1 MKFEEACLLV
11 EKYENVKNQT
21 DMSARVSEATD
32 ALDRD
37 IEKVKDAVENN
48 RKIKLTWGD
57 LSSKHFEE
65 LMRNFYELADGS
77 SKLLNIRKQYDL
89 NPTGPIAKD
98 LLKDNPKI
106 ANEAIISTAIK
117 NIRIYSQIYQ
127 KIKELTIW
135 IRKYNKMGYNLNI
148 PSVEFKIPLKEIYN
162 DYRKDETINATN

>member
-11 EKYENVKNQT
+11 EKYENVKNKA

-48 RKIKLTWGD
+48 RKIKLAWGD
-57 LSSKHFEE
+57 LSSKRFEE

-127 KIKELTIW
+127 KIKELTVW

-162 DYRKDETINATN
+162 DYRKDETVNATN

>member
-11 EKYENVKNQT
+11 EKYENVKNQA

-48 RKIKLTWGD
+48 RKIKLAWGD
-57 LSSKHFEE
+57 LSSKRFEE

-89 NPTGPIAKD
+89 NPTGPIAKK
-98 LLKDNPKI
+98 LLKKSPKI

-117 NIRIYSQIYQ
+117 NVRIYTQIYQ
-127 KIKELTIW
+127 KIKELTVW
-135 IRKYNKMGYNLNI
+135 IRKYNKMGYSLNI

-162 DYRKDETINATN
+162 DYGKDKAINATN

>member
-11 EKYENVKNQT
+11 EKYENVKNKA

-48 RKIKLTWGD
+48 RKIKLAWGD
-57 LSSKHFEE
+57 LSSKRFEE

-89 NPTGPIAKD
+89 NPTGPIAKK
-98 LLKDNPKI
+98 LLKKSPKI

-117 NIRIYSQIYQ
+117 NIRIYTQIYQ
-127 KIKELTIW
+127 KIKELTVW
-135 IRKYNKMGYNLNI
+135 IRKYNKMGYSLNI

-162 DYRKDETINATN
+162 DYGKDKAINATN

>member
-21 DMSARVSEATD
+21 DMSARVSEATN

-37 IEKVKDAVENN
+37 IEKVKDAVEN
-48 RKIKLTWGD
+48 KKIIKLTWGD

-89 NPTGPIAKD
+89 NPTGPIAKK
-98 LLKDNPKI
+98 LLKKSPKI

-117 NIRIYSQIYQ
+117 NVRIYNQIYQ
-127 KIKELTIW
+127 KIKELTVW

-162 DYRKDETINATN
+162 DYGKNETVNATN

>member
-11 EKYENVKNQT
+11 EKYENVKNQA
-21 DMSARVSEATD
+21 DMSARVSEATN

-48 RKIKLTWGD
+48 RKIKLAWGD
-57 LSSKHFEE
+57 LSSKRFEE

-127 KIKELTIW
+127 KIKELTVW

-162 DYRKDETINATN
+162 DYRKDETVNATN

>member
-11 EKYENVKNQT
+11 EKYENVKNRA
-21 DMSARVSEATD
+21 DMSARVSEATN

-37 IEKVKDAVENN
+37 IEKVKDAVENK
-48 RKIKLTWGD
+48 RIIKLTWGD

-89 NPTGPIAKD
+89 NPTGPIAKK
-98 LLKDNPKI
+98 LLKKSPKI
-106 ANEAIISTAIK
+106 TNEAIISTAIK
-117 NIRIYSQIYQ
+117 NVRIYSQIYQ
-127 KIKELTIW
+127 KIKELTVW
-135 IRKYNKMGYNLNI
+135 IRKYNKMGHSLNI

-162 DYRKDETINATN
+162 DYGKDETVNATN

>member
-11 EKYENVKNQT
+11 EKYENVKNKA

-48 RKIKLTWGD
+48 RKIKLAWGD
-57 LSSKHFEE
+57 LSSKRFKE

-127 KIKELTIW
+127 KIKELTVW

-162 DYRKDETINATN
+162 DYRKDETVNATN

>member
-11 EKYENVKNQT
+11 EKYENVKNQA
-21 DMSARVSEATD
+21 DMSARVSEATN

-37 IEKVKDAVENN
+37 IEKVKDAVENK
-48 RKIKLTWGD
+48 RTIKLTWGD

-89 NPTGPIAKD
+89 NPTGPIAKK
-98 LLKDNPKI
+98 LLKKSPKI

-117 NIRIYSQIYQ
+117 NVRIYNQIYQ
-127 KIKELTIW
+127 KIKELTVW
-135 IRKYNKMGYNLNI
+135 IRKYNKMGHSLNI

-162 DYRKDETINATN
+162 DYGKDETINATN

>member
-11 EKYENVKNQT
+11 EKYENVKNQA
-21 DMSARVSEATD
+21 DMSVRVSEATD
-32 ALDRD
+32 ALNRD
-37 IEKVKDAVENN
+37 IEKVKDAVENK
-48 RKIKLTWGD
+48 RTIKLTWSD

-89 NPTGPIAKD
+89 NPTGPIAKK
-98 LLKDNPKI
+98 LLKKSPKI

-127 KIKELTIW
+127 KIKELTVW

-162 DYRKDETINATN
+162 DYRKDETVNATN

>member
-11 EKYENVKNQT
+11 EKYENVKNKA
-21 DMSARVSEATD
+21 DMSTRVSEATN

-37 IEKVKDAVENN
+37 IEKVKDTVEN
-48 RKIKLTWGD
+48 KKIIKLTWGD

-89 NPTGPIAKD
+89 NPTGPIAKK
-98 LLKDNPKI
+98 LLKKSPKI

-117 NIRIYSQIYQ
+117 NVRIYSQIYQ
-127 KIKELTIW
+127 KIKELTVW

-162 DYRKDETINATN
+162 DYGKDETVNATN

>member
-1 MKFEEACLLV
+1 MKFEEACILV
-11 EKYENVKNQT
+11 EKYENVKNKA
-21 DMSARVSEATD
+21 DMSARVSEATN

-37 IEKVKDAVENN
+37 IEKVKGVIEN
-48 RKIKLTWGD
+48 KKIIKLTWND

-89 NPTGPIAKD
+89 NPTGPIAKG

-106 ANEAIISTAIK
+106 ANEAIISAAIK
-117 NIRIYSQIYQ
+117 NVRIYNQIYQ
-127 KIKELTIW
+127 KIKELTAW
-135 IRKYNKMGYNLNI
+135 IRKYNKMGYSLNI

>member
-11 EKYENVKNQT
+11 EKYENVKNRA
-21 DMSARVSEATD
+21 DMSTRVSEATN
-32 ALDRD
+32 ALDKD
-37 IEKVKDAVENN
+37 IEKVREAVEN
-48 RKIKLTWGD
+48 KKIIKLTWGD

-127 KIKELTIW
+127 KIKELTAW
-135 IRKYNKMGYNLNI
+135 IRKYNKMGHSLNI

-162 DYRKDETINATN
+162 DYRKDETVNATN

>member
-1 MKFEEACLLV
+1 
-11 EKYENVKNQT
+11 
-21 DMSARVSEATD
+21 MSTRVSEAID

-37 IEKVKDAVENN
+37 IIKIKNVVENN
-48 RKIKLTWGD
+48 EKAQITWSNLASGI
-57 LSSKHFEE
+57 FEE

-98 LLKDNPKI
+98 LLKDNPRI

-117 NIRIYSQIYQ
+117 NIRIYNQIYQ
-127 KIKELTIW
+127 KIKELTAW
-135 IRKYNKMGYNLNI
+135 IRKYNKMGHSLNI
-148 PSVEFKIPLKEIYN
+148 PSVEFKIPLKEIYS

>member
-11 EKYENVKNQT
+11 EKYENVKNRA
-21 DMSARVSEATD
+21 DMSARVSEATN
-32 ALDRD
+32 ALDKD
-37 IEKVKDAVENN
+37 IEKVREAVEN
-48 RKIKLTWGD
+48 KKIIKLTWGD

-89 NPTGPIAKD
+89 NPTGPIAKK
-98 LLKDNPKI
+98 LLKKSPKI

-127 KIKELTIW
+127 KIKELTVW

-162 DYRKDETINATN
+162 DYGKDETVNATN

>member
-11 EKYENVKNQT
+11 EKYENVKNQA
-21 DMSARVSEATD
+21 DMSARVSEATN
-32 ALDRD
+32 ALDKD
-37 IEKVKDAVENN
+37 IEKVREAVEN
-48 RKIKLTWGD
+48 KKIIKLTWND

-89 NPTGPIAKD
+89 NPTGPIAKG

-127 KIKELTIW
+127 KIKELTAW